1 MTIDASSLLTISI
14 GTIIALI
21 SVVVAATATWTRL
34 AMRLD
39 ALAVSMKELRSWHLK
54 ATASARDELDDA
66 VESFRSR
73 HHQHS
78 SRLQQFELRLS
89 RIEDRTGIPS
99 AMANDPTPIIA
110 EPPREHPRRRRTLE
124 PRETESAE

>member
-1 MTIDASSLLTISI
+1 MTIDPSSLLTISI
-14 GTIIALI
+14 GTIVALI

-66 VESFRSR
+66 VESFRSK

-78 SRLQQFELRLS
+78 SRLQQFELRLA
-89 RIEDRTGIPS
+89 RIEDRTGIPA
-99 AMANDPTPIIA
+99 AMATDPTPVVS
-110 EPPREHPRRRRTLE
+110 E
-124 PRETESAE
+124 PRERTRTRRVVEAQESE

>member
-1 MTIDASSLLTISI
+1 MTVDASSLLTISI
-14 GTIIALI
+14 GTIVALI
-21 SVVVAATATWTRL
+21 SVVIAATATWTRL
-34 AMRLD
+34 GMRLD
-39 ALAVSMKELRSWHLK
+39 ALATSMKELRSWHLK

-78 SRLQQFELRLS
+78 SRLQQFELRLA

-99 AMANDPTPIIA
+99 VMANDPTPVVS
-110 EPPREHPRRRRTLE
+110 EPREQLRRRRTLE